1 MKTKIAKF
9 GVNKRGW
16 LKSSISDQ
24 FSIQLN
30 YQDVINVPPQYN
42 GNISNQ
48 LWGPGNNPAI
58 NTFSYSYDRLN
69 RLTNASSPNLSEA
82 ISYDVMV
89 TSPAWREITLEQII
103 IQVTRVTN

>member
-1 MKTKIAKF
+1 MPNLGLTKEA
-9 GVNKRGW
+9 G

-30 YQDVINVPPQYN
+30 YQDAINVTPQYN

-48 LWGPGNNPAI
+48 LWGPGSNPAI

-69 RLTNASSPNLSEA
+69 RLTNASSPNLG
-82 ISYDVMV
+82 
-89 TSPAWREITLEQII
+89 
-103 IQVTRVTN
+103 